1 VVGLADTDSYVKWAA
16 ALLGRLPDGSTADL
30 LIVETALAV
39 SPAQQ
44 ETALARSGLG
54 QGSVRR
60 VEFARLTEQLAA
72 LRPDVVLV
80 AARGPVARVL
90 IRLAAELTPRPVI
103 VSGLPGIS
111 IPVTTAALIHRT
123 QSDLF
128 LLHSR
133 REVREFAAL
142 AEYRGLAQNFA
153 LAQLPFAAHVPAS
166 GPTAGATDLVFA
178 TQALVPS
185 ERAERMQV
193 AKLLVAAAEADPRR
207 RVVVKERAVKGEHQ
221 THRQRIG
228 IPDLLATLGPLPP
241 NLVVSTIAMG
251 RALDSAE
258 GLVTVS
264 STAAI
269 EAIARGI
276 PVIAL
281 DSFGVTDK
289 LINPVFLGSGLLAPE
304 SAVIARDF
312 RQPAVTWRADN
323 YFHDADADDWI
334 ARIEALVARRR
345 AGELP
350 AKPPRDR
357 RGGVARDIW
366 ERKVALGRK
375 DRSAAG
381 LAVATVGIP
390 MRFAVKWAHRLARI
404 GQPKA
409 QPVAYSYAIEPGT
422 SRIP

>member
-1 VVGLADTDSYVKWAA
+1 
-16 ALLGRLPDGSTADL
+16 
-30 LIVETALAV
+30 
-39 SPAQQ
+39 
-44 ETALARSGLG
+44 
-54 QGSVRR
+54 
-60 VEFARLTEQLAA
+60 
-72 LRPDVVLV
+72 
-80 AARGPVARVL
+80 
-90 IRLAAELTPRPVI
+90 
-103 VSGLPGIS
+103 
-111 IPVTTAALIHRT
+111 
-123 QSDLF
+123 
-128 LLHSR
+128 
-133 REVREFAAL
+133 
-142 AEYRGLAQNFA
+142 
-153 LAQLPFAAHVPAS
+153 
-166 GPTAGATDLVFA
+166 
-178 TQALVPS
+178 
-185 ERAERMQV
+185 MQV
-193 AKLLVAAAEADPRR
+193 AKLLVAAAEADPSR

-228 IPDLLATLGPLPP
+228 IPDLLAKLGPLPP

-251 RALDSAE
+251 RALDTAE

-289 LINPVFLGSGLLAPE
+289 LINPVFLGSGLLASE

-357 RGGVARDIW
+357 RGGAARDTW

-381 LAVATVGIP
+381 LAVAAVGIP

>member
-1 VVGLADTDSYVKWAA
+1 MVGLADTDSYVKWAA

-44 ETALARSGLG
+44 ETALARSGLSRD
-54 QGSVRR
+54 SVRR
-60 VEFARLTEQLAA
+60 VDFDRLAEQLAA

-90 IRLAAELTPRPVI
+90 IRLVAELTPRPVI

-111 IPVTTAALIHRT
+111 IPATTAALIHRT

-128 LLHSR
+128 VLHST
-133 REVREFAAL
+133 REVREFAEL

-153 LAQLPFAAHVPAS
+153 LAQLPFAAHAAAAGPA
-166 GPTAGATDLVFA
+166 AGATDLVFA
-178 TQALVPS
+178 SQALVPQ
-185 ERAERMQV
+185 ERPERMRV
-193 AKLLVAAAEADPRR
+193 AKLLVAAAEADPSR

-228 IPDLLATLGPLPP
+228 IPDLLARLAPLPP
-241 NLVVSTIAMG
+241 NLVVSTVAMS
-251 RALDSAE
+251 RALDTAE

-289 LINPVFLGSGLLAPE
+289 LINTVFLGSGLLASE
-304 SAVIARDF
+304 SAVIAGDF
-312 RQPAVTWRADN
+312 RQPDLEWRADN
-323 YFHDADADDWI
+323 YFHDAAADDWVI
-334 ARIEALVARRR
+334 RIEELVARRR

-350 AKPPRDR
+350 PKPPRDR
-357 RGGVARDIW
+357 RGGAARDTW

-381 LAVATVGIP
+381 LAVVAVGIP
-390 MRFAVKWAHRLARI
+390 VRFAVRWAHRLAKFAKPKV
-404 GQPKA
+404 QPA
-409 QPVAYSYAIEPGT
+409 G
-422 SRIP
+422 